1 MDDVTSSIELPGLQ
15 ASDTKHAL
23 VRRVISQM
31 RRELDALE
39 RMLDNGDA
47 GEARAELTQIVQD
60 GETLLGPMEDG
71 RVIEG
76 VFDGEHMVGEDG
88 RTYLVPPN
96 YASKSKLVEGD
107 LLRLA
112 IDDRG
117 RFVYKQRGPIERQ
130 RIIGSLLEDEHTGEW
145 KVVAQGQAYRGLT
158 ASVTFFDGATG
169 DEAVILTSR
178 NTPSKWAAI
187 ENILKQDDQL

>member
-1 MDDVTSSIELPGLQ
+1 MDDAAFPIERPGLQ
-15 ASDTKHAL
+15 ANDTKQAL

-39 RMLDNGDA
+39 RMIESEGPVD
-47 GEARAELTQIVQD
+47 ARAELTEIMQD
-60 GETLLGPMEDG
+60 GETLLGPMEEG

-76 VFDGEHMVGEDG
+76 VFDGQNMVGEDG
-88 RTYLVPPN
+88 RVYLVPPN

-130 RIIGSLLEDEHTGEW
+130 RLIGSLVEDEHTGEW
-145 KVVAQGQAYRGLT
+145 KVVAQGQAYRVLT
-158 ASVTFFDGATG
+158 ASVTFFDGVTG
-169 DEAVILTSR
+169 DEAVILTPRS
-178 NTPSKWAAI
+178 TPSTWAAI
-187 ENILKQDDQL
+187 ENILKQGE